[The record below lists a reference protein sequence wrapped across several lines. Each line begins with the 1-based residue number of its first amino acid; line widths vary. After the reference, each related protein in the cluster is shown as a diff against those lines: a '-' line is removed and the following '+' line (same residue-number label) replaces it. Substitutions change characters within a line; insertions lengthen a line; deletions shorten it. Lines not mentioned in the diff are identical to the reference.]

1 MQTEVLEQVM
11 QAIPKAELHLHLEGA
26 VPWEWVRQQSDEA
39 LPERPDWW
47 DRDHRFESFGEFV
60 SAIRPTWRPYLKQ
73 PEEISSAVSVLY
85 GELRAQN
92 VRYLEVSFGLGAYVF
107 PVSEVVR
114 AIQEPA
120 PSDLTVR
127 VIAGISRDR
136 DLETM
141 VGLAGEAVGTD
152 ELDGIDLHGDESV
165 GELWH
170 FSDMY
175 LAARERGMIVKAHA
189 GELGGPESVQ
199 ETLRVLQ
206 VNRIEHGIA
215 AVRDPNV
222 VQVLKDQGTILDVCP
237 WSNVKL
243 KVVPDLKTHPIRA
256 LYEAGVCV
264 TVNTDDPTVFGQ
276 TLTDEYRW
284 LVAEMGLGLAEVG
297 DIARNGWRA
306 ANVSEEVRAGF
317 LHEIDCLLA
326 G

>member
-26 VPWEWVRQQSDEA
+26 VPWAWIRQQSDKA
-39 LPERPDWW
+39 LPERPGWW
-47 DRDHRFESFGEFV
+47 DREYRFDSFGAFV
-60 SAIRPTWRPYLKQ
+60 SAMRSTWRPYLNQ
-73 PEEISSAVSVLY
+73 PEEISSAVAVLY

-92 VRYLEVSFGLGAYVF
+92 VRYLEISFGLGAHAF

-120 PSDLTVR
+120 PADLTVR

-136 DLETM
+136 DLDTM
-141 VGLAGEAVGTD
+141 LELGREAVGTD
-152 ELDGIDLHGDESV
+152 ALDGIDLHGDESV

-284 LVAEMGLGLAEVG
+284 LVSEMGLGPADVG
-297 DIARNGWRA
+297 EIARNGWRA
-306 ANVSEEVRAGF
+306 ADVSEEVRAGF
-317 LHEIDCLLA
+317 LDEIDQVLP
-326 G
+326 